1 MVQTSSSKKVAI
13 VIMYGKGKKNGLFT
27 FKVNESMKAR
37 ILHTQKEVL
46 KV

>member
-13 VIMYGKGKKNGLFT
+13 VIMYGKKNGLFT
-27 FKVNESMKAR
+27 LKVDESMKAR